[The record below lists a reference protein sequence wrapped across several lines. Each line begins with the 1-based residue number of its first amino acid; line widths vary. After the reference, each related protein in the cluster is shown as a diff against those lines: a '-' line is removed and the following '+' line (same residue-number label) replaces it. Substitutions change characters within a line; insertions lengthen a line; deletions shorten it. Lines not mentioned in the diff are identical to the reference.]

1 MCVTDHFTNSP
12 RAEHRIQPVLAVRGH
27 NTDVRGRNILPA
39 GVTSVRH
46 QDPDAAMK
54 SLQILFL
61 P

>member
-12 RAEHRIQPVLAVRGH
+12 WAEHRTQPVLAVWGH
-27 NTDVRGRNILPA
+27 DTDVRGRSILPA
-39 GVTSVRH
+39 SVTSVRH
-46 QDPDAAMK
+46 RDPDAAMK